1 MIKFTPGK
9 LDENGIFSYKASGE
23 NADAVC
29 TAKLDGSKLYILSVK
44 GADDDSYVTEGL
56 VRSALNF
63 GPNRNAYTAYAD
75 PDEAGAQLTAV
86 LRMLGFED
94 EKGMLV
100 CDIPDALTG
109 SCCRCK

>member
-44 GADDDSYVTEGL
+44 G
-56 VRSALNF
+56 
-63 GPNRNAYTAYAD
+63 RNAYTAYAD

>member
-1 MIKFTPGK
+1 MIEFTPGK
-9 LDENGIFSYKASGE
+9 LDENGVFTYTASGE

-29 TAKLDGSKLYILSVK
+29 KAKLNGARLTLLSLT
-44 GADDDSYVTEGL
+44 GADNDSFVIEGL

-63 GPNRNAYTAYAD
+63 GANRNAYTAYAD
-75 PDEAGAQLTAV
+75 SESLGAQVTAI

-109 SCCRCK
+109 SCRHCK

>member
-1 MIKFTPGK
+1 MIEFIPGT
-9 LDENGIFSYKASGE
+9 LHENGVFTYTATGE

-29 TAKLDGSKLYILSVK
+29 EAKLDGAKLTLLSVT
-44 GADDDSYVTEGL
+44 GADGDSYLTEGL

-63 GPNRNAYTAYAD
+63 GANRNAYTAYAD
-75 PDEAGAQLTAV
+75 PNSVGAQLTAV

-94 EKGMLV
+94 ENGMLV

-109 SCCRCK
+109 SCCHCK

>member
-1 MIKFTPGK
+1 MIEFTPGI
-9 LDENGIFSYKASGE
+9 LDENGVFTYTASGE

-29 TAKLDGSKLYILSVK
+29 KAKLDGAKLTLLSVT

-63 GPNRNAYTAYAD
+63 GANRNAFTAYAD
-75 PDEAGAQLTAV
+75 PADAGAQLTAV

-94 EKGMLV
+94 ENGMLV

-109 SCCRCK
+109 TCCHCK

>member
-9 LDENGIFSYKASGE
+9 LSENGVFTYTASGE
-23 NADAVC
+23 NANAVC
-29 TAKLDGSKLYILSVK
+29 EAKLEGAKLFILSVT
-44 GADDDSYVTEGL
+44 GAGNDAYVTEGL

-63 GPNRNAYTAYAD
+63 GANRNAFTAYAD
-75 PDEAGAQLTAV
+75 PCQTGAQLTAV

-94 EKGMLV
+94 ENGMLV

-109 SCCRCK
+109 SCCHCK

>member
-1 MIKFTPGK
+1 MIEFIPGT
-9 LDENGIFSYKASGE
+9 LNENGVFTYTASGE
-23 NADAVC
+23 NAKGVC
-29 TAKLDGSKLYILSVK
+29 KAKLDGAKLTLFSVT

-63 GPNRNAYTAYAD
+63 GANRNAYTAYAD
-75 PDEAGAQLTAV
+75 PGAFGAQVTAV

-94 EKGMLV
+94 ENGMLV

-109 SCCRCK
+109 SCCHCK